1 MSTHKIKARL
11 TALLCLLCL
20 LLAGCSS
27 GFDTKDAAALV
38 RGNIDV
44 VYRGVY
50 DAAYLEQVGMTG
62 EEAAAVYEDA
72 LRTEAAYF
80 AGYFDVDTTLS
91 GDGVTDQLVE
101 LYRTVYAQTK
111 YELGAVIEDGGDYL
125 VELTVYPIDVFH
137 RFIDEDSENFMQTWR
152 EKLAT
157 AEFADKTEQEIE
169 AAWAADLIAAVSA
182 RVDTLGYLEPQTIQ
196 VRVTQDDSGSYTIAD
211 ADWDEID
218 ELILSY

>member
-1 MSTHKIKARL
+1 MSAHKIKAHL
-11 TALLCLLCL
+11 AGLLCLLCL
-20 LLAGCSS
+20 LLAGCAAR
-27 GFDTKDAAALV
+27 FDAAALV
-38 RGNIDV
+38 QGNIDV

-50 DAAYLEQVGMTG
+50 DAAYLGQVGMTE
-62 EEAAAVYEDA
+62 EEAAAIYEDA
-72 LRTEAAYF
+72 LQTEAAYF
-80 AGYFDVDTTLS
+80 AGYFDIDTALA
-91 GDGVTDQLVE
+91 GDDVMPQLVE

-111 YELGAVIEDGGDYL
+111 YELGTVTEDGEDYL
-125 VELTVYPIDVFH
+125 VELTVYPIDVFR

-152 EKLAT
+152 EKLAS

-196 VRVTQDDSGSYTIAD
+196 VRVTQDAAGSYTIAD
-211 ADWDEID
+211 ADWDKID